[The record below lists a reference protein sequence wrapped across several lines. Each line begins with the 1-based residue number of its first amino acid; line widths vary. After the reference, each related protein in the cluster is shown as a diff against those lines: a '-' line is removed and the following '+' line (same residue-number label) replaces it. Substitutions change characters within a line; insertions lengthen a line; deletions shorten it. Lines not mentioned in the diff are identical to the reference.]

1 MTREAMNV
9 QLVNPFSTTFV
20 RPGAIPFLFS
30 AGVGMADLVTQL
42 ETQDW
47 WGQIIGPHGT
57 GKSTLL
63 AGLMQ
68 ALATAGREPLWYAF
82 RDGVISLPS
91 FRAEQLGLHP
101 EAVLVIDGYE
111 QLGSWQRWR
120 LCRAC
125 RRSACGLVV
134 TAHYPVG
141 LPGLYNTSVDA
152 DMAQRVLSHLNRE
165 GTSNVSPEDLVQCLT
180 IRKGNLREAL
190 FDLYDLHE
198 RRVRHK

>member
-20 RPGAIPFLFS
+20 RPGAVPFLFP
-30 AGVGMADLVTQL
+30 AGVGIADLVTQL

-68 ALATAGREPLWYAF
+68 ALVSAGREPLWYAF

-91 FRAEQLGLHP
+91 FRAEHLGLHP

-111 QLGSWQRWR
+111 QLSSWRRWR

-125 RRSACGLVV
+125 RRSAGGLVV
-134 TAHYPVG
+134 TAHASVG

-165 GTSNVSPEDLVQCLT
+165 RTSNVSPEDLVQCLT